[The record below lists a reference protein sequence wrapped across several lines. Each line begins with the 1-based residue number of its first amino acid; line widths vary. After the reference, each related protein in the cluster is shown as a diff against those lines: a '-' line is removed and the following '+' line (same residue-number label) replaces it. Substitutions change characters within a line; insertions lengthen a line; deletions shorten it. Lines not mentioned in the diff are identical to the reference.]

1 MKNEEKQ
8 KNNSIKQYYK
18 KRKKQMNFNN
28 QFNQLNELN
37 QKQTTK
43 GIRCQSVISG
53 SVMPLNTNSMR

>member
-1 MKNEEKQ
+1 
-8 KNNSIKQYYK
+8 
-18 KRKKQMNFNN
+18 MNFNN